1 MLNRHFDSS
10 NNPDFIYANAV
21 LQNIDY
27 ALISLN
33 YIFNKSEFYSQD
45 IYHNDHT
52 YYFYYIQNILTACGN
67 ISNVFYNNSKWD
79 NVDITQRCNRIRKKY
94 GISKS
99 QFKLIFFKE
108 VRNTNEHFD
117 ERYLEFNNNIG
128 DLNLIYD
135 NTDAYMRNTILT
147 EHHLRT
153 YDVSNHI
160 YYTYNREQNLIMYD
174 LLELHDELVEMK
186 NIIQNNPLTYTS
198 WDDLEP

>member
-160 YYTYNREQNLIMYD
+160 YYTYNRKQNLIVYD
-174 LLELHDELVEMK
+174 LLELHDELIEMK

-198 WDDLEP
+198 WDDLDP

>member
-10 NNPDFIYANAV
+10 NNPDFIYVNAV

-33 YIFNKSEFYSQD
+33 YIFNKSEFYDQD

-99 QFKLIFFKE
+99 QFKLVFFKE

-160 YYTYNREQNLIMYD
+160 YYTYNRKQNLIAYD
-174 LLELHDELVEMK
+174 LLELHDELIEMK

-198 WDDLEP
+198 WDDLDP

>member
-1 MLNRHFDSS
+1 M
-10 NNPDFIYANAV
+10 
-21 LQNIDY
+21 
-27 ALISLN
+27 
-33 YIFNKSEFYSQD
+33 
-45 IYHNDHT
+45 
-52 YYFYYIQNILTACGN
+52 
-67 ISNVFYNNSKWD
+67 
-79 NVDITQRCNRIRKKY
+79 
-94 GISKS
+94 
-99 QFKLIFFKE
+99 IFFKE

-160 YYTYNREQNLIMYD
+160 YYTYNRKQNLIVYD
-174 LLELHDELVEMK
+174 LLELHDELIEMK

-198 WDDLEP
+198 WDDLDP

>member
-52 YYFYYIQNILTACGN
+52 YYFYYIQNTLTACGN

-160 YYTYNREQNLIMYD
+160 YYTYNKKQNLIVYD
-174 LLELHDELVEMK
+174 LLELHDELIEMK

>member
-79 NVDITQRCNRIRKKY
+79 NEDITQRCNIIRKKY

-99 QFKLIFFKE
+99 QFKLVFFKE

-160 YYTYNREQNLIMYD
+160 YYTYNRKQNLIRYD
-174 LLELHDELVEMK
+174 LLELHGELVEMK

-198 WDDLEP
+198 WDDLDP

>member
-52 YYFYYIQNILTACGN
+52 YYFYYIQNTLTACGN

-160 YYTYNREQNLIMYD
+160 YYTYNRKQNLIMYD

-198 WDDLEP
+198 WDDLDP

>member
-67 ISNVFYNNSKWD
+67 ISNVFYNNSNWD
-79 NVDITQRCNRIRKKY
+79 NVDITQRWNRIRKKY

-160 YYTYNREQNLIMYD
+160 YYTYNRKQNLIVYD
-174 LLELHDELVEMK
+174 LLELHDELIEMK

-198 WDDLEP
+198 WDDLDP

>member
-67 ISNVFYNNSKWD
+67 ISNVFYNNSNWD

-160 YYTYNREQNLIMYD
+160 YYTYNRKQNLIVYD
-174 LLELHDELVEMK
+174 LLELHDELIEMK

-198 WDDLEP
+198 WDDLDP

>member
-52 YYFYYIQNILTACGN
+52 YYFYYIQNTLTACGN

-94 GISKS
+94 GIRKS

-135 NTDAYMRNTILT
+135 NTDAYMRNKILT

-160 YYTYNREQNLIMYD
+160 YYTYNRKQNLIMYD

>member
-52 YYFYYIQNILTACGN
+52 YYFYYIQNTLTACGN

-160 YYTYNREQNLIMYD
+160 YYTYNKKQNLIVYD
-174 LLELHDELVEMK
+174 LLELHDELIEMK

-198 WDDLEP
+198 WDDLDP

>member
-52 YYFYYIQNILTACGN
+52 YYFYYIQNTLTACGN

-79 NVDITQRCNRIRKKY
+79 NVEITQRCNRIRKKY
-94 GISKS
+94 GIRKS

-135 NTDAYMRNTILT
+135 NTDAYMRNTILS

-160 YYTYNREQNLIMYD
+160 YYTYNRKQNLIVYD
-174 LLELHDELVEMK
+174 LLELHDELIEMK
-186 NIIQNNPLTYTS
+186 NIIQNNPSTYTS

>member
-21 LQNIDY
+21 LRNIDY

-45 IYHNDHT
+45 ICHNDHT

-79 NVDITQRCNRIRKKY
+79 NVGITQRCNRIRKKY

-160 YYTYNREQNLIMYD
+160 YYTYNRKQNLIVYD
-174 LLELHDELVEMK
+174 LLELHDELIEMK

-198 WDDLEP
+198 WDDLDP

>member
-10 NNPDFIYANAV
+10 NNLDFIYANAV

-160 YYTYNREQNLIMYD
+160 YYTYNKKQNLIVYD
-174 LLELHDELVEMK
+174 LLELHDELIEMK
-186 NIIQNNPLTYTS
+186 NIIQNSPLTYTS
-198 WDDLEP
+198 WDDLDP